1 MTQPWAWEGFFPGG
15 RALADFSLNF
25 SRGGGK
31 LVKFDFSHSKLRK
44 QPFFGKNFKI

>member
-1 MTQPWAWEGFFPGG
+1 MTQPWAWEGFFSRGKG
-15 RALADFSLNF
+15 TRGFFLKF

-44 QPFFGKNFKI
+44 QLYFATNFKI